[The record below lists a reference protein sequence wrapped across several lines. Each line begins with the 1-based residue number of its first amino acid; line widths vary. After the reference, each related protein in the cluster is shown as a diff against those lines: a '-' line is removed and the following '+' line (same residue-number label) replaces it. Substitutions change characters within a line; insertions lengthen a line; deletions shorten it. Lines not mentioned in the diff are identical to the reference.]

1 MAARFGARMGSCHAC
16 GFALIFAAMV
26 VKLVQRRRSLR
37 RAPPWLALL
46 AMLVQFVAS
55 YAHMDPGDFAFLLHG
70 HGTPALASGNWSGSG
85 GGNGMAADINCPI
98 CASMSMLGSSALP
111 EGVRLPMP
119 SSHGTALLAS
129 FAALHLTPPAH
140 LLFDT
145 RGPPL
150 A

>member
-1 MAARFGARMGSCHAC
+1 MGSCHRR

-26 VKLVQRRRSLR
+26 VTLVQRRRSLR

-55 YAHMDPGDFAFLLHG
+55 FGHMDAGDFAFLLHG
-70 HGTPALASGNWSGSG
+70 HGATRVASANWSGG
-85 GGNGMAADINCPI
+85 AGNDGIASDIDCPI

-119 SSHGTALLAS
+119 SSHGATVLAA
-129 FAALHLTPPAH
+129 FAALNLTPPAH